1 MNVLV
6 AAPHPDDDVIGCG
19 GSLIKLTRAGH
30 RIIIVYLTS
39 GEAGSID
46 HTKEELLLIRERE
59 ARQAAR
65 IMGVSDL
72 VFLRNPDGYLTYGKE
87 NLVSIIRIIREN
99 RPALIYM
106 PHKNDAHKDHS
117 VTSELFAEAIRRAAG
132 PWFQECEG
140 HPWPT
145 ERILCYEVWTPLRDV
160 SYAEDITAY
169 LPLKM
174 KALRSHASQLRSI
187 RYDDAAKS
195 LNRYRGIMTG
205 KGRYC
210 ECFRALSVSNI

>member
-65 IMGVSDL
+65 IPV
-72 VFLRNPDGYLTYGKE
+72 KK
-87 NLVSIIRIIREN
+87 
-99 RPALIYM
+99 
-106 PHKNDAHKDHS
+106 H
-117 VTSELFAEAIRRAAG
+117 
-132 PWFQECEG
+132 
-140 HPWPT
+140 
-145 ERILCYEVWTPLRDV
+145 PLR
-160 SYAEDITAY
+160 
-169 LPLKM
+169 
-174 KALRSHASQLRSI
+174 
-187 RYDDAAKS
+187 
-195 LNRYRGIMTG
+195 
-205 KGRYC
+205 
-210 ECFRALSVSNI
+210 